1 MMIVFIGH
9 KEVFMKKRK
18 FKIIL
23 LICLCLCFAINYFNA
38 TREVTILK
46 TDKKIGDK
54 ISLIIEADRF
64 DEHTIWIDLNNNGKK
79 DAGEKVKHFGIFI
92 SGMLYDLS
100 DSYIIKS
107 KTITIHGKI
116 RGLYC
121 SENELVSLDVSK
133 AKSLESIECAHNKLT
148 ELDVSKCK
156 KLYSLYCYCN
166 TIKQEAMRNLIT
178 SLPRHKGKGKG
189 EFVMQ
194 CLDTDKYHIP
204 EGNEYISDSIKN
216 AKDKNW
222 RVWIA
227 KNIHSTRWR
236 RGSTEL

>member
-1 MMIVFIGH
+1 
-9 KEVFMKKRK
+9 MKKRK

-79 DAGEKVKHFGIFI
+79 DAGETVKTFGWVDWHYGF
-92 SGMLYDLS
+92 
-100 DSYIIKS
+100 DSYSIKS

-204 EGNEYISDSIKN
+204 EGNEYTPDSIKN

-227 KNIHSTRWR
+227 KNIHSARWR
-236 RGSTEL
+236 RMSTEL